1 MPDLPIVCTLQPGEL
16 SAKAMEML
24 PGIAALAVRRLKI
37 ENGYRLEFA
46 ADKPSLNEIVMMIEA
61 ERRCCRFLRF
71 QLTAEPDQGPVSLEL
86 TGPPGT
92 QEFLADLVNAE

>member
-1 MPDLPIVCTLQPGEL
+1 LQPGEL
-16 SAKAMEML
+16 SARAMQML

-37 ENGYRLEFA
+37 ECGYRLEFA
-46 ADKPSLNEIVMMIEA
+46 EGKPSLNEIAAMVEA

-71 QLTAEPDQGPVSLEL
+71 QLTAAPDEGPVTLEL

>member
-16 SAKAMEML
+16 SAKAMQML
-24 PGIAALAVRRLKI
+24 PGIAALAVRRSRI

-46 ADKPSLNEIVMMIEA
+46 ADKPSLSEIVTMVEA

-71 QLTAEPDQGPVSLEL
+71 QLTAEPDQGLVSLEF

-92 QEFLADLVNAE
+92 HEFLGDLVNAE